1 MADVTARMP
10 RAYRGAQA
18 AAPRGVAGGQAV
30 ARSPEDSVVV
40 FLIGMRINRLRRVRS
55 WFPVFVAMPR
65 MLRQL
70 QAQDGH
76 GLLGARSYWSGR
88 HFLVVQYWRSMED
101 LGRYARDP
109 EMAHQPAWAQH
120 NRRTAATADVG
131 IWHESY
137 LVPAENVESL
147 YGNMP
152 PHGLGAAIGTVPRGQ
167 RRRSAAQD
175 RLGQQDP
182 EYVEAS

>member
-1 MADVTARMP
+1 MASVVDKVP
-10 RAYRGAQA
+10 PAYRGAAQ
-18 AAPRGVAGGQAV
+18 AAPRGVAGGQMV
-30 ARSPEDSVVV
+30 AGAPPESVVV

-55 WFPVFVAMPR
+55 WWPAFVAMPR

-70 QAQDGH
+70 ESDQDS
-76 GLLGARSYWSGR
+76 GLLAAHSYWAGR
-88 HFLVVQYWRSMED
+88 DFLVVQYWRSLED

-109 EMAHQPAWAQH
+109 GQAHQPAWARH
-120 NRRTAATADVG
+120 NRGSAATADVG

-137 LVPAENVESL
+137 LVPADNIESL

-152 PHGLGAAIGTVPRGQ
+152 PHGLAAALGAVPRGQ

-175 RLGQQDP
+175 RMGQEDP
-182 EYVEAS
+182 PLVEAS